1 MSIDMQQFHAVF
13 FEESQEHLEEMEQ
26 LLLALD
32 IEAPDPEMLNS
43 IFRAAHSIKGG
54 SGIFG
59 FDALGSV
66 THIMENLLDKIRK
79 GQMAISSSMVDLFLR
94 SVDQLKDILH
104 SYRTNAS
111 IDWANVHQLT
121 QQLELVTSGKNQ
133 QEADLEKKQGYGF
146 FPKTESAPEDA
157 YGFFDKPAAD
167 DSFGFFDD
175 AVEADGFGFF
185 DDLPAAVGQ
194 PAQSA
199 TESARAAS
207 AAVFGFFEELLEP
220 GNTENSSESNP
231 GAGSPSFPPHNI
243 VEIKNL
249 PDLPVITPTA
259 APVAVETFEKTV
271 SENKD
276 PEQKQPIPKQKPADH
291 VSVESSSIRVDV
303 AKVDQLINLVGEI
316 VITQSMMSL
325 LGKSLEGALAEKF
338 QAVAN
343 ELERN
348 TREIQEAVMSIRM
361 LPVSFVFNRFPRV
374 VRDLSTKLGKQIEL
388 LIEGGETELD
398 KGLTEKLVDP
408 LTHLVRNSIDHG
420 IESADVRL
428 ARGKNA
434 TGKVVL
440 RAAQQGGNIV
450 ISIRDDGDGLNRE
463 RILAKARENN
473 IPIGEN
479 PRDEDVWQLIFA
491 PGFSTAAEVTD
502 VSGRGVGMDVV
513 KRNVQ
518 SLGGRIDIESRAGQG
533 AIFTIHLPLTL
544 AIVDGMGVAVGDQTF
559 IVPLV
564 HIVESMQPAAKDI
577 KTLAGEDQLL
587 HVRNEYWPILSLHKV
602 MQLEPQFTDT
612 SKGIVVLIETTKYR
626 FALFVDA
633 LVGQQQVVIKSLE
646 KHYKRVQG
654 VAGATIM
661 GDGSVALILDVES
674 LALSVN
680 QTAHLAIAV

>member
-1 MSIDMQQFHAVF
+1 MSIDMQQFHTVF
-13 FEESQEHLEEMEQ
+13 FDESQEHLEEMEQ
-26 LLLALD
+26 LLLDLD
-32 IEAPDPEMLNS
+32 VENPDPEMLNS

-66 THIMENLLDKIRK
+66 THIMESLLDKIRK
-79 GQMAISSSMVDLFLR
+79 GQMGIVASMVDLFLN

-104 SYRTNAS
+104 CYRNGDE
-111 IDWANVHQLT
+111 IDWAAVHRLGSE
-121 QQLELVTSGKNQ
+121 LELVTAGKNVQ
-133 QEADLEKKQGYGF
+133 QEALAERQQGYGF
-146 FPKTESAPEDA
+146 FATPEV
-157 YGFFDKPAAD
+157 AAEQAA
-167 DSFGFFDD
+167 FGFFDD
-175 AVEADGFGFF
+175 PVTDDGFGFF
-185 DDLPAAVGQ
+185 DDLPVAGEVPPSTIVQ
-194 PAQSA
+194 A
-199 TESARAAS
+199 TGSD
-207 AAVFGFFEELLEP
+207 AVFGFFEELLIPASASASEHQLVP
-220 GNTENSSESNP
+220 ENQSAPEKTS
-231 GAGSPSFPPHNI
+231 
-243 VEIKNL
+243 
-249 PDLPVITPTA
+249 
-259 APVAVETFEKTV
+259 APVTEAVASASTTHAVAVASDEKVV
-271 SENKD
+271 SLSEKIAAS
-276 PEQKQPIPKQKPADH
+276 KPIPSKQKSNEPVA
-291 VSVESSSIRVDV
+291 VESSSIRVDV

-316 VITQSMMSL
+316 VITQSMMNL

-338 QAVAN
+338 QTVAN

-374 VRDLSTKLGKQIEL
+374 VRDLSTKLGKQIDL

-420 IESADVRL
+420 IESAEVRRE
-428 ARGKNA
+428 RGKNP
-434 TGKVVL
+434 TGTVVL

-450 ISIRDDGDGLNRE
+450 ISIRDDGGGLNRE
-463 RILAKARENN
+463 RILSKARENN
-473 IPIGEN
+473 ISISEN
-479 PRDEDVWQLIFA
+479 PRDEEVWQLIFA
-491 PGFSTAAEVTD
+491 PGFSTAAAVTD

-518 SLGGRIDIESRAGQG
+518 SLGGRIDIESRAGEG
-533 AIFTIHLPLTL
+533 ATFTIHLPLTL
-544 AIVDGMGVAVGDQTF
+544 AIVDGMCVSVGSQTF

-564 HIVESMQPAAKDI
+564 HIVESMQPSAKDI
-577 KTLAGEDQLL
+577 KTLAANDQLL
-587 HVRNEYWPILSLHKV
+587 HVRNEYWPILPLHRV
-602 MQLEPQFTDT
+602 MQLDSQFTDP

-654 VAGATIM
+654 IAGATIM

-680 QTAHLAIAV
+680 DNVQMAAVG

>member
-32 IEAPDPEMLNS
+32 LKAPDPEMLNS

-59 FDALGSV
+59 FDALASV
-66 THIMENLLDKIRK
+66 THIMESLLDKIRK
-79 GQMAISSSMVDLFLR
+79 GQMAISASMVDLFLS
-94 SVDQLKDILH
+94 SVDQLKDILQ
-104 SYRTNAS
+104 SYRGGEA
-111 IDWANVHQLT
+111 IDWASVQSLT
-121 QQLELVTSGKNQ
+121 QKLEIETSGKTQAAVEKEEQ
-133 QEADLEKKQGYGF
+133 QGFGF
-146 FPKTESAPEDA
+146 FAQVEPAPAEEAFGFFNEPVADESF
-157 YGFFDKPAAD
+157 GFFDEPVSD
-167 DSFGFFDD
+167 DSFGFF
-175 AVEADGFGFF
+175 E
-185 DDLPAAVGQ
+185 DLPATDNVVLEVASEMSRSASDAVAGFFEDLLETASPAVEVVASTSRSPSTSESRAVGATLSVVPPIVAQ
-194 PAQSA
+194 HNANSELAQSA
-199 TESARAAS
+199 SVGKG
-207 AAVFGFFEELLEP
+207 AV
-220 GNTENSSESNP
+220 
-231 GAGSPSFPPHNI
+231 
-243 VEIKNL
+243 
-249 PDLPVITPTA
+249 
-259 APVAVETFEKTV
+259 
-271 SENKD
+271 
-276 PEQKQPIPKQKPADH
+276 EQKQLASKPKSNDH
-291 VSVESSSIRVDV
+291 VTVESSSIRVDV

-316 VITQSMMSL
+316 VITQSMMNL
-325 LGKSLEGALAEKF
+325 LGKSLEGALGEKF
-338 QAVAN
+338 QTVAN

-374 VRDLSTKLGKQIEL
+374 VRDLSTKLGKQIDL
-388 LIEGGETELD
+388 IIEGGETELD

-420 IESADVRL
+420 IESAEVRRE
-428 ARGKNA
+428 RGKSP
-434 TGKVVL
+434 TGTVVL

-450 ISIRDDGDGLNRE
+450 ISISDDGGGLNRE
-463 RILAKARENN
+463 RILAKAKENN
-473 IPIGEN
+473 IHIGDN

-533 AIFTIHLPLTL
+533 ATFTIHLPLTL
-544 AIVDGMGVAVGDQTF
+544 AIVDGMCVSVGDQTF

-564 HIVESMQPAAKDI
+564 HIVESMQPSAADI
-577 KTLAGEDQLL
+577 NTLAGDDQLL

-602 MQLEPQFTDT
+602 MQLEPHFTDP

-646 KHYKRVQG
+646 QHYKRVQG
-654 VAGATIM
+654 IAGATIM

-680 QTAHLAIAV
+680 HNAHLATAV

>member
-1 MSIDMQQFHAVF
+1 MSIDMQQFHTVF
-13 FEESQEHLEEMEQ
+13 FDESQEHLEEMEQ
-26 LLLALD
+26 LLLDLD
-32 IEAPDPEMLNS
+32 IENPDPEMLNS

-66 THIMENLLDKIRK
+66 THIMESLLDKIRK
-79 GQMAISSSMVDLFLR
+79 GQMVIVASMVDLFLN

-104 SYRTNAS
+104 CYRS
-111 IDWANVHQLT
+111 GDEIDWAAVHRLGSE
-121 QQLELVTSGKNQ
+121 LELVTAGKNVQ
-133 QEADLEKKQGYGF
+133 QEALAEQQQGYGF
-146 FPKTESAPEDA
+146 FATPEVATEQEA
-157 YGFFDKPAAD
+157 
-167 DSFGFFDD
+167 FGFFDD
-175 AVEADGFGFF
+175 PVIDDGFGFF
-185 DDLPAAVGQ
+185 DDLPVAGEVPPNAVIQ
-194 PAQSA
+194 A
-199 TESARAAS
+199 TGSD
-207 AAVFGFFEELLEP
+207 AVFGFFEELLIPSSASAAENQFAP
-220 GNTENSSESNP
+220 EKISAPHIDAVTSSPTTQADAVTDNEKVVSLSDKAITSKPVPAKQKSTE
-231 GAGSPSFPPHNI
+231 
-243 VEIKNL
+243 
-249 PDLPVITPTA
+249 
-259 APVAVETFEKTV
+259 PVA
-271 SENKD
+271 
-276 PEQKQPIPKQKPADH
+276 
-291 VSVESSSIRVDV
+291 VESSSIRVDV

-316 VITQSMMSL
+316 VITQSMMNL
-325 LGKSLEGALAEKF
+325 LGKSLEGPLAEKF
-338 QAVAN
+338 QTVAN

-374 VRDLSTKLGKQIEL
+374 VRDLSTKLGKQIDL

-420 IESADVRL
+420 IESAEVRRE
-428 ARGKNA
+428 RGKNP
-434 TGKVVL
+434 TGTVVL

-450 ISIRDDGDGLNRE
+450 ISISDDGGGLNRE

-473 IPIGEN
+473 IPISEN
-479 PRDEDVWQLIFA
+479 PRDEEVWQLIFA
-491 PGFSTAAEVTD
+491 PGFSTAAAVTD

-518 SLGGRIDIESRAGQG
+518 SLGGRIDIESRAGEG
-533 AIFTIHLPLTL
+533 ATFTIHLPLTL
-544 AIVDGMGVAVGDQTF
+544 AIVDGMCVSVGSQTF

-564 HIVESMQPAAKDI
+564 HIVESMQPSAKDI
-577 KTLAGEDQLL
+577 KTLAANDQLL
-587 HVRNEYWPILSLHKV
+587 HVRNEYWPILPLHRV
-602 MQLEPQFTDT
+602 MQLDSQFTDA

-654 VAGATIM
+654 IAGATIM

-680 QTAHLAIAV
+680 DNVQMAAVG